1 MATKPLTPLEKAR
14 AARAANKAAGGK
26 PSATTAP
33 TRKPLPT
40 VAAPADFKPHF
51 VEVVFRT
58 EADGLLGSDIK
69 ATRYQGRY
77 DPDSEDR
84 KKKREMLTYDP
95 QTVIGIQAR
104 FAALVYKATNDKK
117 YSQNPKERAKQQGA
131 HRLPPSTVFVVLV
144 RVRKNGED
152 NIATSVK
159 QVWQRA
165 KSKSSGRVVAVELD
179 SSTDPA
185 ARMIKRAGR
194 FLPQAFKNVQAPPAL
209 ARRRKGDDESVDE

>member
-14 AARAANKAAGGK
+14 AARAANKAGSGK
-26 PSATTAP
+26 AAPDAP

-58 EADGLLGSDIK
+58 EADGLLGADIK

-77 DPDSEDR
+77 DPDSDDR
-84 KKKREMLTYDP
+84 KKKREMLAYDP

-104 FAALVYKATNDKK
+104 FAAFVYKATNDKK
-117 YSQNPKERAKQQGA
+117 YSIDPKKRVTQTGA

-144 RVRKNGED
+144 RVRKNAED
-152 NIATSVK
+152 NIGTSIK
-159 QVWQRA
+159 QVWQRV
-165 KSKSSGRVVAVELD
+165 KSQKTGRVIALELD
-179 SSTDPA
+179 GKTDPA

-209 ARRRKGDDESVDE
+209 TRRRKGDDETVDE